1 MKATEKK
8 AAQGAQVMESAN
20 AQELNNTQAQTQ
32 TATYLQRMQANKSL
46 LVGSLSKLFAD
57 IRKHTICPDVIS
69 IEKNDFARFCAYMVQ
84 RHKVEE
90 GQTPVRG
97 WSVWY
102 GLQWYEKEIK
112 RVANIETHEG
122 WKKANNYLRITRAAL
137 QEKAAKDKF

>member
-20 AQELNNTQAQTQ
+20 AQTLNNTQAQA
-32 TATYLQRMQANKSL
+32 ATYLQRMQANKNL

-57 IRKHTICPDVIS
+57 IRKHTICPDVI
-69 IEKNDFARFCAYMVQ
+69 ILEKSDFANFRAYMIA
-84 RHKVEE
+84 RHKLED
-90 GQTPVRG
+90 GASPARG

-102 GLQWYEKEIK
+102 GLQWYEKQIK
-112 RVANIETHEG
+112 RAANDEKHAC

-137 QEKAAKDKF
+137 QEKAAKEMF

>member
-8 AAQGAQVMESAN
+8 AAQGAQVIESAN
-20 AQELNNTQAQTQ
+20 AQTLNNTQAQA
-32 TATYLQRMQANKSL
+32 ATYLQRMQANKNL

-57 IRKHTICPDVIS
+57 IRKHTICPDVIT
-69 IEKNDFARFCAYMVQ
+69 IEKNDFARFRAYMIQ
-84 RHKVEE
+84 RHKLEE
-90 GQTPVRG
+90 GASPKKG

-112 RVANIETHEG
+112 RVANDEKHAS

-137 QEKAAKDKF
+137 QEKAAQEKF

>member
-1 MKATEKK
+1 MKTNEKK
-8 AAQGAQVMESAN
+8 AAQAAQVNESAN
-20 AQELNNTQAQTQ
+20 AQVSNNTQAQ
-32 TATYLQRMQANKSL
+32 TATYLQRMQANKNL

-57 IRKHTICPDVIS
+57 IRKHTICPDVITL
-69 IEKNDFARFCAYMVQ
+69 EKSDFASFRAYMIQ

-112 RVANIETHEG
+112 RVANDEKHEC

>member
-8 AAQGAQVMESAN
+8 NAQAAQVIESAN
-20 AQELNNTQAQTQ
+20 AQVLNNAPQQ
-32 TATYLQRMQANKSL
+32 TATYLQRMQANKNL

-57 IRKHTICPDVIS
+57 IRKHTICPDIIA
-69 IEKNDFARFCAYMVQ
+69 IEKNDFTRFRAYMVQ
-84 RHKVEE
+84 RHKLED
-90 GQTPVRG
+90 GQTPARG

-112 RVANIETHEG
+112 RVANDEKHEY
-122 WKKANNYLRITRAAL
+122 WKRANNYLRITRAAL

>member
-20 AQELNNTQAQTQ
+20 AQTLNNTQAQTQ

-69 IEKNDFARFCAYMVQ
+69 IEKNDFARFRAYMVQ
-84 RHKVEE
+84 RHKLEE

-112 RVANIETHEG
+112 RVANIETHEC
-122 WKKANNYLRITRAAL
+122 WKKANNYLRLTRAAL

>member
-1 MKATEKK
+1 MKATKK
-8 AAQGAQVMESAN
+8 KNAQGAQVIESAN
-20 AQELNNTQAQTQ
+20 AQVSNNVQTQ
-32 TATYLQRMQANKSL
+32 TATYLQRMQVNKDL

-57 IRKHTICPDVIS
+57 LRKHTICPDVID
-69 IEKNDFARFCAYMVQ
+69 IEKNDFARFRAYMVQ
-84 RHKVEE
+84 RHKLEE

-112 RVANIETHEG
+112 RVANDEKNAC

-137 QEKAAKDKF
+137 QEKAAKEMF

>member
-8 AAQGAQVMESAN
+8 SAQVAQTESVN
-20 AQELNNTQAQTQ
+20 AQVSTNAQPQ
-32 TATYLQRMQANKSL
+32 TATYLQRMQANKNL

-57 IRKHTICPDVIS
+57 IRKHTICPDIIA
-69 IEKNDFARFCAYMVQ
+69 IEKNDFARFRAYMVQ
-84 RHKVEE
+84 RHKLEE
-90 GQTPVRG
+90 GASPKKG

-112 RVANIETHEG
+112 RVANDEKNVN

-137 QEKAAKDKF
+137 QEKAAKDKL

>member
-8 AAQGAQVMESAN
+8 AAQAAQVNESV
-20 AQELNNTQAQTQ
+20 NTQGSNNVQTQ
-32 TATYLQRMQANKSL
+32 SATYLQRMQINKNL

-57 IRKHTICPDVIS
+57 IRKHTICPDVIT
-69 IEKNDFARFCAYMVQ
+69 IEKNDFARFRAYMVQ
-84 RHKVEE
+84 RHKLEE
-90 GQTPVRG
+90 GQTPSRG

-112 RVANIETHEG
+112 RIASDEKNAN

-137 QEKAAKDKF
+137 QEKAAKEMF

>member
-1 MKATEKK
+1 MKATKK
-8 AAQGAQVMESAN
+8 KNAQGAQVIESAN
-20 AQELNNTQAQTQ
+20 AQVSNNVQTQ
-32 TATYLQRMQANKSL
+32 TATYLQRMQVNKDL

-57 IRKHTICPDVIS
+57 LRKHTICPDVID
-69 IEKNDFARFCAYMVQ
+69 IEKNDFARFRAYMVQ
-84 RHKVEE
+84 RHKLEE

-112 RVANIETHEG
+112 RVANDEKHAC

-137 QEKAAKDKF
+137 QEKAAKEMF

>member
-20 AQELNNTQAQTQ
+20 AQTLNNTQAQAQ
-32 TATYLQRMQANKSL
+32 AATYLQRMQANKNL

-57 IRKHTICPDVIS
+57 IRKHTICPDVIA
-69 IEKNDFARFCAYMVQ
+69 IEKNDFARFRAYMIQ
-84 RHKVEE
+84 RHKLEE
-90 GQTPVRG
+90 GASPKKG

-112 RVANIETHEG
+112 RVANIETHEC

>member
-20 AQELNNTQAQTQ
+20 AQTLNNTQAQAQ
-32 TATYLQRMQANKSL
+32 AATYLQRMQANKNL

-57 IRKHTICPDVIS
+57 IRKHTICPDIIA
-69 IEKNDFARFCAYMVQ
+69 IEKNDFARFRAYMVQ
-84 RHKVEE
+84 RHKLED
-90 GQTPVRG
+90 GQTPARG

-112 RVANIETHEG
+112 RVANDEKHEY

-137 QEKAAKDKF
+137 QEKATKDKF

>member
-8 AAQGAQVMESAN
+8 AAQAAQVIESAHAQVSNN
-20 AQELNNTQAQTQ
+20 AQPQ
-32 TATYLQRMQANKSL
+32 TATYLQRMQANKNL

-57 IRKHTICPDVIS
+57 IRKHTICPDVIT
-69 IEKNDFARFCAYMVQ
+69 IEKTDFARFRAYMVQ
-84 RHKVEE
+84 RHKLGE
-90 GQTPVRG
+90 GQTPTRG

-112 RVANIETHEG
+112 RVANDEKNAN

-137 QEKAAKDKF
+137 QEKAAKEMF

>member
-20 AQELNNTQAQTQ
+20 AQTSNNTQAQAQ
-32 TATYLQRMQANKSL
+32 AATYLQRMQTNKNL

-57 IRKHTICPDVIS
+57 IRKHTICPDVIT
-69 IEKNDFARFCAYMVQ
+69 IEKNDFARFRAYMIQ
-84 RHKVEE
+84 RHKLEE
-90 GQTPVRG
+90 GASPKKG

-112 RVANIETHEG
+112 RVANDEKHEC

>member
-1 MKATEKK
+1 MKAIEKK
-8 AAQGAQVMESAN
+8 SAQAAQVIESASAQVP
-20 AQELNNTQAQTQ
+20 NTQEKPQ
-32 TATYLQRMQANKSL
+32 TATYLQRMQTNKNL

-57 IRKHTICPDVIS
+57 IRKHTICPDVIA
-69 IEKNDFARFCAYMVQ
+69 IEKNDFARFRAYMVQ
-84 RHKVEE
+84 RHKLED
-90 GQTPVRG
+90 GQTPARG

-112 RVANIETHEG
+112 RVANDEKNAN

>member
-20 AQELNNTQAQTQ
+20 AQTSNNTQAQTQ
-32 TATYLQRMQANKSL
+32 AATYLQRMQVNKNL

-57 IRKHTICPDVIS
+57 IRKHTICPDVITL
-69 IEKNDFARFCAYMVQ
+69 EKSDFARFRAYMIA
-84 RHKVEE
+84 RHKLEE
-90 GQTPVRG
+90 GASPARG

-112 RVANIETHEG
+112 RVANDEKNAN
-122 WKKANNYLRITRAAL
+122 WKKANNYLRITRSAL
-137 QEKAAKDKF
+137 QEKAVKEMF